1 MTVGGFRGVDHDLL
15 ADYLGGALDG
25 TPQEAVVA
33 RLVTEDAAW
42 AEAYTLLAPAVAGVR
57 ADLAGWGEPAV
68 ELPSALADQ
77 ITAALAA
84 LPPVDPTARLTDEPV
99 EAGAAADGAVPEAPA
114 PAAVEPTPAATP
126 DRTPAA
132 AEADQDGLD
141 PAPAGTGPRLVPT
154 QGGPGRR
161 RPNNGTPPS
170 EPGRGARNGPGRR
183 QRRWGR
189 IAGPV
194 AVAAVSLAAVGLGV
208 NQLAPGRQDGGADT
222 ALNQPASAPDEAG
235 RVARTIAP
243 PLRSGTDYTPQTLGA
258 PASTEARPLGS
269 EAPGEQPRIDRDE
282 GRLPSPDGLD
292 RLARLTDQSALST
305 CLNEISVEHGA
316 GALVVELVDYATF
329 QGEQALVVR
338 FADGTGARWA
348 WVTGPECG
356 VPGSGADTRY
366 RTRVG

>member
-25 TPQEAVVA
+25 TPQEAAVA
-33 RLVTEDAAW
+33 RLVAEDAAW

-84 LPPVDPTARLTDEPV
+84 LPPPDPTARLAGDEHV
-99 EAGAAADGAVPEAPA
+99 EADGTVPEAPA
-114 PAAVEPTPAATP
+114 PAAVEPTPAAIP
-126 DRTPAA
+126 DRTPATE
-132 AEADQDGLD
+132 EADQDGRD
-141 PAPAGTGPRLVPT
+141 AVPAGAGPRLVPT

-235 RVARTIAP
+235 GVTRTIAP
-243 PLRSGTDYTPQTLGA
+243 PLRSGTNYTPQTLGV
-258 PASTEARPLGS
+258 PGASTEVRPLGS
-269 EAPGEQPRIDRDE
+269 AAPGEQPRVDGDG
-282 GRLPSPDGLD
+282 GRLPAPDGLD

-316 GALVVELVDYATF
+316 GALVVELVDYAAF

-338 FADGTGARWA
+338 FADSTGARWA